1 VSRPLPAI
9 DSLDV
14 QVTAEHGGVTL
25 SKFSVNVEGQVVR
38 AEGRLPVPEGEW
50 GALLKQPLAAAKKG
64 ADFRLEIPD
73 AEVAVFTR
81 FLPAVLAP
89 AGRLQADLRY
99 KDGGVE
105 GVLKLRNAASR
116 PLGPLGVLQE
126 ISADIALSGRT
137 LKLLGV
143 TAKSGGQPVVLAGTA
158 ELPESGPPRFDLTL
172 RGENLPFVR
181 QTGLLLRG
189 DLDLKLQTP
198 EDAQPRLS
206 GTVRL
211 RDSLFLTDVRAFLPK
226 GGASAARRP
235 PYFAIETPPVNVWTL
250 AVDVEGERFLRL
262 RTPVFAGVASARF
275 RLSGTLGEPR
285 AIGEVEIDE
294 GNVRMPFASFAVT
307 QGSIRLTES
316 DPYEP
321 TVYLRGATRRYGYD
335 LAMEIEGNASQ
346 PNVVFTSSPPLD
358 SEQVL
363 LLVMAGVAPS
373 NEMTKS
379 ATQRV
384 ANIGLFLSRGFL
396 GSLGGDSGDSD
407 RLTISSGTEKVSEQG
422 KETYEVEYKL
432 SDRWTLTGERNE
444 FDEYNAGVKWR
455 VFGGKKP
462 DEAADNKNKK
472 ANAKK

>member
-1 VSRPLPAI
+1 
-9 DSLDV
+9 
-14 QVTAEHGGVTL
+14 
-25 SKFSVNVEGQVVR
+25 
-38 AEGRLPVPEGEW
+38 
-50 GALLKQPLAAAKKG
+50 
-64 ADFRLEIPD
+64 
-73 AEVAVFTR
+73 
-81 FLPAVLAP
+81 
-89 AGRLQADLRY
+89 
-99 KDGGVE
+99 
-105 GVLKLRNAASR
+105 
-116 PLGPLGVLQE
+116 
-126 ISADIALSGRT
+126 

-158 ELPESGPPRFDLTL
+158 ELPDSGPPRIDQTQ
-172 RGENLPFVR
+172 RGENHPFVR
-181 QTGLLLRG
+181 QTGRLLSG
-189 DLDLKLQTP
+189 DLELKLQTP